1 MAAAGLWPQAEAEGW
16 RRLLRAVT
24 RLQACVR
31 GYLVRK
37 RFQSLRAAYEE
48 VVLEIEG
55 DLSQLQW
62 RGRLLPR
69 PVFTPE
75 EPAQGKYSNPR
86 EAAPS
91 DKASTEK
98 PQEELDASEP
108 EQDRG
113 CSSMNP
119 TAQVPSEKGLSP
131 TGAGGA
137 VTPLNLEAD
146 ADEHPEKGCSA
157 PAGSKAWQNDSNV
170 SSGLEAESLGACLEI
185 PLVDIKE
192 LPRTRSGLQSYR
204 NHLVMELLWLEQA
217 IVSRK
222 NFLMLKRRL
231 GAPGGGQS

>member
-1 MAAAGLWPQAEAEGW
+1 MAAEAEGW

-24 RLQACVR
+24 RMQACVR

-69 PVFTPE
+69 PVFIPE
-75 EPAQGKYSNPR
+75 EPAQGKCSGPC
-86 EAAPS
+86 EAAPG
-91 DKASTEK
+91 DKASIET
-98 PQEELDASEP
+98 PQKELDASEP
-108 EQDRG
+108 EQDQG

-119 TAQVPSEKGLSP
+119 TAQVLSEKGLSP
-131 TGAGGA
+131 TGAGDA

-146 ADEHPEKGCSA
+146 EHPGKGGSA
-157 PAGSKAWQNDSNV
+157 PAGSKDCQNNSNV
-170 SSGLEAESLGACLEI
+170 SPGLEAESLGACLEI

-222 NFLMLKRRL
+222 NFLTLKQKL
-231 GAPGGGQS
+231 GTPGGEHS

>member
-1 MAAAGLWPQAEAEGW
+1 MAAAALGPQAEAEGW
-16 RRLLRAVT
+16 RRVLRAVT

-69 PVFTPE
+69 PVFIPE
-75 EPAQGKYSNPR
+75 EPVQGNCSSPH

-91 DKASTEK
+91 EEASTEK
-98 PQEELDASEP
+98 PQEELDAPEP
-108 EQDRG
+108 EQDQG
-113 CSSMNP
+113 CSSRNP
-119 TAQVPSEKGLSP
+119 TAQLLSEKGLSP
-131 TGAGGA
+131 TGAGDA

-146 ADEHPEKGCSA
+146 ADEHPEKECSA
-157 PAGSKAWQNDSNV
+157 PAESKGWQNNSNM
-170 SSGLEAESLGACLEI
+170 SSDLVAESLEACLEI

-192 LPRTRSGLQSYR
+192 LPQTRSGLQSYR

-222 NFLMLKRRL
+222 NFLMLKQKL
-231 GAPGGGQS
+231 GTPGGGHS